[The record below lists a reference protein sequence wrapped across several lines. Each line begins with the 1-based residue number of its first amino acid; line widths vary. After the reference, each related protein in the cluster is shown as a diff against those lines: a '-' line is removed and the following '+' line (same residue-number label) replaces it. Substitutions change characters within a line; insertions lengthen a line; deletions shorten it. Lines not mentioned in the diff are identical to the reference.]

1 MKHRIPVVVL
11 SSFII
16 GLLLTPLVYI
26 AIGALGGF
34 SMAFSLLSLP
44 PLLGSMLFL
53 LRRLVAS
60 SPAQGTAGRGL
71 MAAEAVCW
79 LLVGFFLLIVSGFTL
94 LTTQERFGL
103 FCVLL
108 LLASVL
114 ASPWV
119 LLRPSALV
127 ARVAQW
133 PAQLVVAGA
142 LAAAVASIM
151 FAVVHGF
158 TPSRFL

>member
-1 MKHRIPVVVL
+1 MKDKIPVVVL
-11 SSFII
+11 SSFIF

-34 SMAFSLLSLP
+34 SMAFSVLSLP

-53 LRRLVAS
+53 VRRLFS
-60 SPAQGTAGRGL
+60 QSPAHGTARPGL
-71 MAAEAVCW
+71 MAAEAACW
-79 LLVGFFLLIVSGFTL
+79 LLVGAFLLIVSGFTL
-94 LTTQERFGL
+94 LTTQERMGL

-114 ASPWV
+114 AAPWV

-133 PAQLVVAGA
+133 PAQLV
-142 LAAAVASIM
+142 LACSLTAAVASIM
-151 FAVVHGF
+151 FAVVHVF